1 MNQKFGVGD
10 IVTDGKFT
18 MKVVMPIQDDDGN
31 WFYECEA
38 IGFDAP
44 FTREIPQDRLRLID

>member
-31 WFYECEA
+31 WFYECDA
-38 IGFDAP
+38 IGLDVP